1 MNRLVKLSFILVIS
15 TFCFGIL
22 STQANAQVLTK
33 ILKKMED
40 HRIAMTSLRSEIT
53 MVKRDNNLGEE
64 DVYKGKVQYFSIRD
78 KKSGKDVD
86 ALVRLDWQTPK
97 QEMIS
102 IIKKEFTSYDPK
114 ARQAF
119 TGRSDSK
126 KVGEKGGGMVKLLAN
141 PSRDDIKSK
150 FDVDYLGEEKLSSGI
165 PVWHLK
171 LTPKTK
177 ADYKYLELWID
188 GNGMPLQGMIV
199 SLNSDTQTIAFANLE
214 KNISLS
220 GQSFVVVLPKGIT
233 ITKV

>member
-1 MNRLVKLSFILVIS
+1 MNKLIKLSFILAIS
-15 TFCFGIL
+15 TFCLGL
-22 STQANAQVLTK
+22 LPTQANAQVLTK
-33 ILKKMED
+33 ILKKMEE
-40 HRIAMTSLRSEIT
+40 HRIAMTSLRSDIT

-64 DVYKGKVQYFSIRD
+64 DVYSGKVQYASVRD
-78 KKSGKDVD
+78 KSGKDVD
-86 ALVRLDWQTPK
+86 AAVRLDWLKPK
-97 QEMIS
+97 QEVIS
-102 IIKKEFTSYDPK
+102 ILRKEFTSYDPK

-150 FDVDYLGEEKLSSGI
+150 YNVEYLGEEKLSSGI
-165 PVWHLK
+165 PTWHLK

-177 ADYKYLELWID
+177 SDYKFLELWID

-214 KNISLS
+214 KNIILNPK
-220 GQSFVVVLPKGIT
+220 SFIVELPKGVT